1 MKKVLAILAAAA
13 LLLTF
18 AACSVKPADPT
29 PAADPTPTA
38 DTTPPVGLPNPVTE
52 YGSLAEINDLL
63 GLKLAHPPVMGVTDE
78 RFSVI
83 NGETQIAEY
92 DFKVAGVEYCFRGSP
107 SFDGDISGYYTAD
120 GLAFSGQPTDEIEF
134 VEDGEAKLAR
144 WATID
149 GQYVL
154 LAKNASDAFA
164 DVAEELKG
172 LTFPWMTENELA
184 AYYKSLEGEY
194 QDEYSQRA
202 HMKGEALG
210 SDGVR
215 FTVHWA
221 GSAFENYEW
230 VMTCRLYE
238 DGLLSYDDCVKT
250 LYKTDTEGKTT
261 SEVEGTDGSGYF
273 VPTED
278 GKLLWT
284 GAEDDYCRECIFFMP
299 QG

>member
-1 MKKVLAILAAAA
+1 MKKLIALLAAAA
-13 LLLTF
+13 VLLTF
-18 AACSVKPADPT
+18 AACTISPVEPASPSLEPEPT
-29 PAADPTPTA
+29 
-38 DTTPPVGLPNPVTE
+38 VGMPNPITE
-52 YGSLAEINDLL
+52 YGSLSEINELVGVNL
-63 GLKLAHPPVMGVTDE
+63 VHPPVMGVTDE

-83 NGETQIAEY
+83 NGEYKIAQY
-92 DFKVAGVEYCFRGSP
+92 DFTVAGVDYCFRASP
-107 SFDGDISGYYTAD
+107 VYDEDISGYYTAD

-134 VEDGEAKLAR
+134 VEDGEARLAR

-154 LAKNASDAFA
+154 SAMNASDAFE

-172 LTFPWMTENELA
+172 LTSPWMTEDELA
-184 AYYKSLEGEY
+184 AYYESLAGDY

-202 HMKGEALG
+202 HMAGEALG

-238 DGLLSYDDCVKT
+238 DGLLSYDDCVQT
-250 LYKTDTEGKTT
+250 LYKTDTQGKTS
-261 SEVEGTDGSGYF
+261 SEVQSTGGSGF
-273 VPTED
+273 FTPTED
-278 GKLLWT
+278 GKLLWD
-284 GAEDDYCRECIFFMP
+284 GAEDDYCRECIFFKP
-299 QG
+299 